1 MNEGKIMDEDIGSL
15 IDTIGSMKNKGIFN
29 PFIDYIRF
37 PFYRN
42 LEKNTRIAFDFP
54 LTVFVGQNGS
64 GKSSTLQAL
73 YGCPSGYSVGKFWF
87 STKVDPI
94 ESSGERPA
102 IVYAY
107 TNENKEQLEA
117 LKSRMKRDNDPDYW
131 EPSRPLASY
140 GMKLIEG
147 GGRNPLIQMN
157 VLYLDFRSILSAF
170 DKYFYYYSPE
180 NLKSKTPQDFL
191 RKKSIHLKKVIDTD
205 NIIKCGSRKQN
216 KVPQTISE
224 KELKIMSSI
233 LNKSYINGKIIEH
246 KLFKEW
252 GTSVLFTT
260 LNVVYSEAFAG
271 SGEIAVATLVHEL
284 MNVKNDSL
292 VLLDEPE
299 ISLHPGAQ
307 KKLKKFILEQ
317 IKNKHLQVVISTHSA
332 NLIEELPPNAVKV
345 FTQLPDGKFHVE
357 NERTPEEAFYYIGQ
371 TPSTK
376 KKIIV
381 EDKLSQKIIQSVI
394 SEIGPETAP
403 LFDIEFHAG
412 GASVI
417 KTDFIRVYSQ
427 DPEPNFFVIF
437 DGDQKITKKHLNV
450 DALPNGKINP
460 MEYKY
465 LDKLKDRLKK
475 QTGCDIKFHTDGNS
489 NGGDRN
495 QEFNFVLNYLRYYYK
510 NVFYLPQLTPEEIIW
525 NWDLANY
532 WLEDN
537 PDKHEVI
544 NRLEAETNFKEKFR
558 IVGIEIFGDSK
569 NCIDST
575 HDMFLKRW
583 IQKKDE
589 NFIEIRS
596 IINNIKLINTN
607 GRNIK

>member
-1 MNEGKIMDEDIGSL
+1 MDEDIESL
-15 IDTIGSMKNKGIFN
+15 INTIKNIKNNGVFN

-42 LEKNTRIAFDFP
+42 LEKNTKISFDFP

-94 ESSGERPA
+94 ENSGERPA
-102 IVYAY
+102 IIYAY
-107 TNENKEQLEA
+107 TNENGEQLEA
-117 LKSRMKRDNDPDYW
+117 LKSRIKRDNDPDYW
-131 EPSRPLASY
+131 EPSRPLVSY
-140 GMKLIEG
+140 GMKVVEG

-170 DKYFYYYSPE
+170 DKYFYYFIPE
-180 NLKSKTPQDFL
+180 HLKSKTPQDFL
-191 RKKSIHLKKVIDTD
+191 RKKSVYLKKVIDTD
-205 NIIKCGSRKQN
+205 NLIKCGSKKQN
-216 KVPQTISE
+216 KTPQYISE
-224 KELKIMSSI
+224 NELKIMSSI

-246 KLFKEW
+246 KLFREW
-252 GTSVLFTT
+252 GTSILFTT

-284 MNVKNDSL
+284 MNVKNNSL

-317 IKNKHLQVVISTHSA
+317 IKIKHLQVVISTHSA
-332 NLIEELPPNAVKV
+332 NLIEGLPPNAVKV

-357 NERTPEEAFYYIGQ
+357 NERMPEEAFYYIGQ
-371 TPSTK
+371 NPNTK

-381 EDKLSQKIIQSVI
+381 EDKLAQKIIQSVI
-394 SEIGPETAP
+394 NEIGPETAS
-403 LFDIEFHAG
+403 LFDVEFHAG

-427 DPEPNFFVIF
+427 DSESNFFVIF
-437 DGDQKITKKHLNV
+437 DGDQKITKEHFNV
-450 DALPNGKINP
+450 NTIPYGTLTSMDSNLLISLK
-460 MEYKY
+460 
-465 LDKLKDRLKK
+465 KLTQK

-489 NGGDRN
+489 NGGNRN
-495 QEFNFVLNYLRYYYK
+495 QEFTFILNYLKYYYR

-525 NWDLANY
+525 NCDLASHL
-532 WLEDN
+532 LEYN
-537 PDKHEVI
+537 PNKCEI
-544 NRLEAETNFKEKFR
+544 MNRLDTETNFKEKFR
-558 IVGIEIFGDSK
+558 ILGIEVFVNNK
-569 NCIDST
+569 NCIDSA
-575 HDMFLKRW
+575 HDLFLKRW
-583 IQKKDE
+583 LQIKNKD
-589 NFIEIRS
+589 FIEIKE
-596 IINNIKLINTN
+596 IINNIKHVNTN
-607 GRNIK
+607 GTK